1 MESYDKVENEM
12 IEPVVFVFQEYQL
25 VRIRKISHCSEW
37 NYYRILLIKFWE
49 PASDAGLQTSRP
61 WRKKGA

>member
-37 NYYRILLIKFWE
+37 NYYRILLIKSIWTTICYT
-49 PASDAGLQTSRP
+49 A
-61 WRKKGA
+61 